1 MAKADTVSLRT
12 DLSPDECLRRLREAA
27 DPPQFAAFSPSGYKG
42 SKPVMAKLTGKKIK
56 LWKRKYY
63 KNSFAPFFFGELVPE
78 GAGARIEGH
87 FGMDP
92 LVKAF
97 MAFWLGAV
105 FLGGLAALTAAFS
118 QGIPGGDLAAI
129 VIPFGMILF
138 GLALPK
144 FGRWLGRSEEKYL
157 REFLQTT
164 LATQPVEAE
173 FTLSGRAIE
182 NKPL

>member
-1 MAKADTVSLRT
+1 MGKSDVVELRT

-27 DPPQFAAFSPSGYKG
+27 DPPQFAAFSRSGYKG
-42 SKPVMAKLTGKKIK
+42 SKPVIAKLNGAKIK
-56 LWKRKYY
+56 LWKRRYY
-63 KNSFAPFFFGELVPE
+63 KNSFAPFFFGALVPD
-78 GAGARIEGH
+78 GAGTRIEGH

-92 LVKAF
+92 FVKIF
-97 MAFWLGAV
+97 LAFWLGAV
-105 FLGGLAALTAAFS
+105 FLGGAAALTARFS
-118 QGIPGGDLAAI
+118 QGIPNGNVAAI
-129 VIPFGMILF
+129 VIPFAMILF

-144 FGRWLGRSEEKYL
+144 FGQWLGRNEKNNL
-157 REFLQTT
+157 LEFLQTT